1 MLDALV
7 ADILQD
13 FIDEEGDALV
23 ADIYV
28 LRQAERALPLVSAD
42 LAVSYLL
49 DDNDVLPEMP
59 GDHREVWALRTKI
72 MVCRYLRTQ
81 AASRVNFSSGDKK
94 MDRSKEAANWAAL
107 EKDLTTEYA
116 SRVKRIN
123 PAADETL
130 ITLDVH
136 PMIFERGSAVE

>member
-7 ADILQD
+7 ADILLD
-13 FIDEEGDALV
+13 FIDEEGEAL
-23 ADIYV
+23 APENYIR
-28 LRQAERALPLVSAD
+28 RQAERALPVVATD
-42 LAVSYLL
+42 LAVAYLL
-49 DDNDVLPEMP
+49 DNDDVSPEMP
-59 GDHREVWALRTKI
+59 GDHREVWAIRTKI
-72 MVCRYLRTQ
+72 MVCRHLRAQ

-107 EKDLTTEYA
+107 EKDLTAEYA

-130 ITLDVH
+130 ITLEAYPV
-136 PMIFERGSAVE
+136 IFERGSAVE